1 VAQLKKWNLVRFNL
15 TMKKKKQTRVV
26 KIGNLKIGGGNPIAV
41 QSMCDTDTRD
51 VEKTVKQV
59 KELEAAGCEIVRL
72 AVVDKAAALA
82 LGKIKKQTSIPLVA
96 DIHFDYQLAVMA
108 VEAGVDKIRINP
120 GNIGSERKVREVV
133 RVCQDKKIPIRVG
146 VNIGSL
152 DKKIEAKYG
161 RTAKA
166 MVASAWREINILEKL
181 NFHDIVISL
190 KASDVPRT
198 ILAYRL
204 ISEKVDY
211 PLHLGVTEAGTLKA
225 GIIKSSIGLG
235 ILLNQGIGD
244 TIRVSLTAAPLEEI
258 RAAWQILKA
267 LKLRSRGPTL
277 ISCPT
282 CGRTEID
289 LIGLAGKIEEFLEQ
303 IKKPI
308 TVAVMG
314 CAVNGPGEAKEA
326 DIGLAGGKGKA
337 VIFKKGAVLR
347 TVPLNQ
353 MFEEFTKEI
362 KKM

>member
-1 VAQLKKWNLVRFNL
+1 MENRK
-15 TMKKKKQTRVV
+15 TTRVI

-41 QSMCDTDTRD
+41 QSMCNTDTRD
-51 VEKTVKQV
+51 IRKTVKQI

-72 AVVDKAAALA
+72 AVVDKEAALA
-82 LGKIKKQTSIPLVA
+82 LKKIKKQVVPPLVA
-96 DIHFDYQLAVMA
+96 DIHFDYKLAMLAVQ
-108 VEAGVDKIRINP
+108 AGVAKIRINP

-133 RVCQDKKIPIRVG
+133 RACQDKKIPIRIG

-152 DKKIEAKYG
+152 DKRIEARYG
-161 RTAKA
+161 RTAQA
-166 MVASAWREINILEKL
+166 MAESALQEIKILEKF

-198 ILAYRL
+198 VEAYRL
-204 ISEKVDY
+204 VAEKVNY
-211 PLHLGVTEAGTLKA
+211 PLHLGITEAGTFTTGLV
-225 GIIKSSIGLG
+225 KSAVGLG
-235 ILLNQGIGD
+235 ILLAEGIGD
-244 TIRVSLTAAPLEEI
+244 TIRVSLTADPVEEV

-267 LKLRSRGPTL
+267 LKLRARGATL

-289 LIGLAGKIEEFLEQ
+289 LIGLADKIEEELNY

-314 CAVNGPGEAKEA
+314 CVVNGPGEAKEA
-326 DIGLAGGKGKA
+326 DIGLAGGKNQA
-337 VIFKKGAVLR
+337 IIFKKGAVLR
-347 TVPLNQ
+347 TVPWPRV
-353 MFEEFTKEI
+353 FEEFIKEI